1 MDCQT
6 QKGYIILLQVTKPYA
21 AFFNDSNLE
30 SFLVK
35 SSEIM
40 KEEMVKKME
49 EKMVEMIDVGNAGDE
64 DGGVEEDDFPM
75 DIDDG
80 GPDE

>member
-1 MDCQT
+1 
-6 QKGYIILLQVTKPYA
+6 
-21 AFFNDSNLE
+21 
-30 SFLVK
+30 
-35 SSEIM
+35 M